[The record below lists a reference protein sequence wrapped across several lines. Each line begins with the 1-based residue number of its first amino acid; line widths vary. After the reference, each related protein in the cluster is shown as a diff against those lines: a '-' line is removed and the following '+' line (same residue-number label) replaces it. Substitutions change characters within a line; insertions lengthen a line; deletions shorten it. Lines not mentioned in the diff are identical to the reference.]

1 VNGVRSLYGATK
13 LASELILREYA
24 YAYGL
29 PLLIN
34 RCGIIAGPWQ
44 MGKVDQGVVTLWAAS
59 HLFRKKLSYTGFGGK
74 GKQVRDIL
82 HVSDLSG
89 LILKQLDRPDVWDG
103 RVYNVGGGYE
113 VSASLLELTEF
124 CIAATGNKVPIA
136 ATKETSAVDLR
147 IYISDARKAQN
158 EFSWKPE
165 KGVEQIVVD
174 IISWAKSNRSQL
186 ESILLP

>member
-1 VNGVRSLYGATK
+1 
-13 LASELILREYA
+13 LREYA